1 MIAMNYCMFIVVLLF
16 TILTLYD
23 LWRFVRKKESV
34 KVLIVFII
42 IMVSSLIIGVL
53 LATGRRP
60 ASPSEL
66 IDRLLKM
73 MGVIK

>member
-1 MIAMNYCMFIVVLLF
+1 MEI
-16 TILTLYD
+16 
-23 LWRFVRKKESV
+23 VRKKESV